1 MEGPTPVSA
10 LLHAATMVTAGVF
23 LIIKSSLFFE
33 YSNNILNLL
42 CIFGTI
48 TALFGS
54 MVATF
59 QYDVKKIIAYST
71 TSQLGY
77 MFFTCGLS
85 NYNVSFFHLFNH
97 AFFKALLFLSAG
109 VLIHALFDEQDIRKM
124 GNLVILLPIVYI
136 AIIIG
141 SLAILGFP
149 FLSGFYS
156 KDLIL
161 ELVYSRYIIESLF
174 IYFFAV
180 LAAIFT
186 SIYSFKL
193 LFYVF
198 LINTYNFSYIIIN
211 Y

>member
-1 MEGPTPVSA
+1 
-10 LLHAATMVTAGVF
+10 
-23 LIIKSSLFFE
+23 
-33 YSNNILNLL
+33 
-42 CIFGTI
+42 
-48 TALFGS
+48 

-59 QYDVKKIIAYST
+59 QYDIKKIIAYST

-85 NYNVSFFHLFNH
+85 NYNVAFFHLFNH

-109 VLIHALFDEQDIRKM
+109 ALIHALFDEQDIRKM
-124 GNLVILLPIVYI
+124 GYLFIFTPLIYI
-136 AIIIG
+136 SIIIG

-161 ELVYSRYIIESLF
+161 ELIYSRYIIESTF

-198 LINTYNFSYIIIN
+198 IIKSCNFN
-211 Y
+211 YVTIEF